1 MDSYWEGL
9 SVEEMSLIL
18 QMSLK
23 HFPRDQNFQDL
34 PSLDIGFGKV
44 VARSS
49 STSEAP
55 KVDSSGASIP
65 ETKDDAALVLLT
77 SEELTQLNAIKE
89 LARVG
94 LQARDKLNDRKRFLS
109 ILQDLS
115 RDSPKQTFYVKF
127 FTRGRS
133 TVTWCHRVSSWRGN
147 NALRCPETFSMLP
160 VSMGTSC
167 RSVICLNLT
176 PWYRVTQYPR

>member
-9 SVEEMSLIL
+9 SIEEMSLIL

-23 HFPRDQNFQDL
+23 HFPRDQNLHDL

-49 STSEAP
+49 TEAP

-94 LQARDKLNDRKRFLS
+94 LQARDRLNDRK
-109 ILQDLS
+109 
-115 RDSPKQTFYVKF
+115 
-127 FTRGRS
+127 
-133 TVTWCHRVSSWRGN
+133 
-147 NALRCPETFSMLP
+147 
-160 VSMGTSC
+160 
-167 RSVICLNLT
+167 
-176 PWYRVTQYPR
+176 

>member
-1 MDSYWEGL
+1 
-9 SVEEMSLIL
+9 
-18 QMSLK
+18 MSLK

-49 STSEAP
+49 SNSEAP

-94 LQARDKLNDRKRFLS
+94 LQARDRLNDRKRFLS
-109 ILQDLS
+109 IIQETNSNQNRSEFVNL
-115 RDSPKQTFYVKF
+115 VKRR
-127 FTRGRS
+127 T
-133 TVTWCHRVSSWRGN
+133 
-147 NALRCPETFSMLP
+147 
-160 VSMGTSC
+160 
-167 RSVICLNLT
+167 I
-176 PWYRVTQYPR
+176 

>member
-1 MDSYWEGL
+1 
-9 SVEEMSLIL
+9 
-18 QMSLK
+18 MSLK

-49 STSEAP
+49 SNSEAP
-55 KVDSSGASIP
+55 KIDSSGASIP

-94 LQARDKLNDRKRFLS
+94 LQARDRLNDRNRFLS
-109 ILQDLS
+109 IIHELLCETIS
-115 RDSPKQTFYVKF
+115 FVRYNLYHCVL
-127 FTRGRS
+127 RWRS
-133 TVTWCHRVSSWRGN
+133 N
-147 NALRCPETFSMLP
+147 NARE
-160 VSMGTSC
+160 V
-167 RSVICLNLT
+167 
-176 PWYRVTQYPR
+176 PR

>member
-1 MDSYWEGL
+1 
-9 SVEEMSLIL
+9 
-18 QMSLK
+18 MSLK

-49 STSEAP
+49 SNSEAP
-55 KVDSSGASIP
+55 KVDSSGASIL

-94 LQARDKLNDRKRFLS
+94 LQARDRLNDRKRFLS
-109 ILQDLS
+109 MIQELS
-115 RDSPKQTFYVKF
+115 CDYGTI
-127 FTRGRS
+127 S
-133 TVTWCHRVSSWRGN
+133 TTVSHVGEVTMRAMSHV
-147 NALRCPETFSMLP
+147 ETVPMLP
-160 VSMGTSC
+160 VSTETSW
-167 RSVICLNLT
+167 RIVIGLNRTL
-176 PWYRVTQYPR
+176 WYS

>member
-1 MDSYWEGL
+1 
-9 SVEEMSLIL
+9 MSLIL

-49 STSEAP
+49 SNSEAP

-94 LQARDKLNDRKRFLS
+94 LQARDRLNDRKRFLS
-109 ILQDLS
+109 IIQALS
-115 RDSPKQTFYVKF
+115 RGTSFVDVLP
-127 FTRGRS
+127 RGGC
-133 TVTWCHRVSSWRGN
+133 TVTLCHRVARSDCFN
-147 NALRCPETFSMLP
+147 I
-160 VSMGTSC
+160 TS
-167 RSVICLNLT
+167 LNGDLVT
-176 PWYRVTQYPR
+176 HWYRSQSGTVVQCNHVPPV

>member
-23 HFPRDQNFQDL
+23 HFPRDQNLQDL

-49 STSEAP
+49 SCSTEAP

-94 LQARDKLNDRKRFLS
+94 LQARDRLNDRK
-109 ILQDLS
+109 
-115 RDSPKQTFYVKF
+115 
-127 FTRGRS
+127 
-133 TVTWCHRVSSWRGN
+133 
-147 NALRCPETFSMLP
+147 
-160 VSMGTSC
+160 
-167 RSVICLNLT
+167 
-176 PWYRVTQYPR
+176 

>member
-1 MDSYWEGL
+1 MDSYWEEL

-23 HFPRDQNFQDL
+23 HFPRDQNLQDL

-44 VARSS
+44 VARTSS
-49 STSEAP
+49 DAS

-65 ETKDDAALVLLT
+65 EGKDDAALVLLT

-94 LQARDKLNDRKRFLS
+94 LQARDRLNDRKRFLS
-109 ILQDLS
+109 IIQELLRETTS
-115 RDSPKQTFYVKF
+115 FVEV
-127 FTRGRS
+127 FTRGGS
-133 TVTWCHRVSSWRGN
+133 TVTLCHRV
-147 NALRCPETFSMLP
+147 
-160 VSMGTSC
+160 
-167 RSVICLNLT
+167 
-176 PWYRVTQYPR
+176 PR

>member
-1 MDSYWEGL
+1 MDSYWEEL

-23 HFPRDQNFQDL
+23 HFPRDQNLQDL

-44 VARSS
+44 VARTSS
-49 STSEAP
+49 DAS

-65 ETKDDAALVLLT
+65 EGKDDAALVLLT

-94 LQARDKLNDRKRFLS
+94 LQARDRLNDRKRFLS
-109 ILQDLS
+109 S
-115 RDSPKQTFYVKF
+115 Y
-127 FTRGRS
+127 S
-133 TVTWCHRVSSWRGN
+133 T
-147 NALRCPETFSMLP
+147 
-160 VSMGTSC
+160 
-167 RSVICLNLT
+167 
-176 PWYRVTQYPR
+176 

>member
-1 MDSYWEGL
+1 
-9 SVEEMSLIL
+9 MSLIL

-49 STSEAP
+49 SNSEAP

-94 LQARDKLNDRKRFLS
+94 LQARDRLNDRKRFLS
-109 ILQDLS
+109 IIQETNSNQNRSEFVNLDGVHFRCYQKITGLKWGACS
-115 RDSPKQTFYVKF
+115 RWLFA
-127 FTRGRS
+127 RGR
-133 TVTWCHRVSSWRGN
+133 R
-147 NALRCPETFSMLP
+147 E
-160 VSMGTSC
+160 
-167 RSVICLNLT
+167 
-176 PWYRVTQYPR
+176 

>member
-109 ILQDLS
+109 ILQKFS
-115 RDSPKQTFYVKF
+115 RDV
-127 FTRGRS
+127 RRS
-133 TVTWCHRVSSWRGN
+133 
-147 NALRCPETFSMLP
+147 L
-160 VSMGTSC
+160 
-167 RSVICLNLT
+167 
-176 PWYRVTQYPR
+176 